1 MKEVIEMSDAAA
13 ELQSGAS
20 ESDEIN
26 QTRKEI
32 DQARAEIDQ
41 VREEIDQ
48 VRAEIGRLRNEI
60 DRTDTEL
67 VRLIARRWRLSS
79 RIVELRT
86 SAGGA
91 VTDVGRESAIM
102 ERVTE
107 LARQEGVPVSLA
119 ADIYLVWFNAVR
131 DTLARDRKGP
141 ASPSA
146 G

>member
-26 QTRKEI
+26 QAREEI
-32 DQARAEIDQ
+32 DQA
-41 VREEIDQ
+41 REEIDQ

>member
-1 MKEVIEMSDAAA
+1 MKEVIEMPDAAA

-32 DQARAEIDQ
+32 DQA
-41 VREEIDQ
+41 REEIDQ

>member
-1 MKEVIEMSDAAA
+1 MKEVIEMPDAAA

-26 QTRKEI
+26 Q
-32 DQARAEIDQ
+32 AREEIDQ

>member
-26 QTRKEI
+26 QTREEI
-32 DQARAEIDQ
+32 DQA
-41 VREEIDQ
+41 REEIDQ

-131 DTLARDRKGP
+131 DMLARDRKGP

>member
-1 MKEVIEMSDAAA
+1 MKEVIEMPDAAA

-26 QTRKEI
+26 
-32 DQARAEIDQ
+32 QARAEIDQ